1 MVSATFMQKTVLL
14 ATPVQPNVVSTGVAS
29 RRVYRSGLAKG
40 VLETCCPSPKS
51 GCESEVNGLSST
63 IPLRT
68 RGEWPEP
75 KIPLRLRGEWPE
87 LDIPLRIRGEWPEPR
102 KSAATPR

>member
-40 VLETCCPSPKS
+40 VLEN
-51 GCESEVNGLSST
+51 VLS
-63 IPLRT
+63 
-68 RGEWPEP
+68 EP
-75 KIPLRLRGEWPE
+75 KIR
-87 LDIPLRIRGEWPEPR
+87 LRIRGEWPELDY
-102 KSAATPR
+102 SAANPR